1 MSYGYFIKYS
11 AEFLYSSSQ
20 KILKEHPTQPL
31 SFTFVPVVR
40 KLPTQAY
47 ANASIH
53 SGKCGQPKCKPNEHL
68 GTQEEA
74 TSDMTM
80 LQDGIFKAK
89 IVFIGDS
96 DDEGEAAPVHPHCLE
111 QTNDIARIEPQ
122 LQQYKIKSSY
132 KAYAAIP
139 SNTLLLEQKA
149 INREVDNPVYSPVDD
164 KIMSE
169 THAEICSPAQLRPMR
184 RSHSA
189 PISLQKLMDSDAP
202 KNFTMLPRSAGRET
216 KYASFHLLQSG
227 FAEKQLT
234 KPGVI
239 RPVAVIPKFPEERE
253 EYQPNPFRHYLEETS
268 DAELQQPQHPI
279 VTIHENEA
287 LSSKELNNTVRGL
300 SKTDAT
306 RCPGIPKMR
315 LQDTTDGH
323 SHGLLQITE
332 EEDEKVNKS
341 FTGMITSPRTI
352 SSSINSAA
360 VKMVRETSI

>member
-1 MSYGYFIKYS
+1 MDKLICT
-11 AEFLYSSSQ
+11 ETFLNRTMEDQHVVTVVTQDSGCGCPHEKSE
-20 KILKEHPTQPL
+20 ILKEHPTQPL

-216 KYASFHLLQSG
+216 KY
-227 FAEKQLT
+227 
-234 KPGVI
+234 
-239 RPVAVIPKFPEERE
+239 
-253 EYQPNPFRHYLEETS
+253 
-268 DAELQQPQHPI
+268 PQHPI

>member
-1 MSYGYFIKYS
+1 MDKLICT
-11 AEFLYSSSQ
+11 ETFLNRTMEDQHVVTVVTQDSGCGCPHEKSE
-20 KILKEHPTQPL
+20 ILKEHPTQPL

-227 FAEKQLT
+227 FAEKQL
-234 KPGVI
+234 
-239 RPVAVIPKFPEERE
+239 
-253 EYQPNPFRHYLEETS
+253 
-268 DAELQQPQHPI
+268 PQHPI

>member
-1 MSYGYFIKYS
+1 MDKLICT
-11 AEFLYSSSQ
+11 ETFLNRTMEDQHVVTVVTQDSGCGCPHEKSE
-20 KILKEHPTQPL
+20 ILKEHPTQPL

-47 ANASIH
+47 ANGSIH

-122 LQQYKIKSSY
+122 LQQCKIKSSY
-132 KAYAAIP
+132 KAYAAVP
-139 SNTLLLEQKA
+139 SNTLLLEQK
-149 INREVDNPVYSPVDD
+149 
-164 KIMSE
+164 
-169 THAEICSPAQLRPMR
+169 ICSPAQLRPMR

-202 KNFTMLPRSAGRET
+202 KNFTTLPRSAGRET
-216 KYASFHLLQSG
+216 KYASFHLLPSG
-227 FAEKQLT
+227 LAEKQLT

-239 RPVAVIPKFPEERE
+239 RPVAVIPKVPEETE

>member
-1 MSYGYFIKYS
+1 MDKLICT
-11 AEFLYSSSQ
+11 ETFLNRTMEDQHVVTVVTQDSGCGCPHEKSE
-20 KILKEHPTQPL
+20 ILKEHPTQPL

-341 FTGMITSPRTI
+341 FT
-352 SSSINSAA
+352 A
-360 VKMVRETSI
+360 